1 MKTINLRKLYFPH
14 YSKNVFVEVSDEVA
28 EALLLMQREEN
39 NRRRKTYYHKAYY
52 SLDCEDGIETA
63 AIGWAQPSPE
73 DYMIELEEQAA
84 QKDMIQQLYEWLD
97 ELTPVQRR
105 RIHARYMLGM
115 KISDI
120 AALEQIT
127 PGQVSDSIRGG
138 IKKLRRRFLRQKRS
152 SKL

>member
-1 MKTINLRKLYFPH
+1 MKTINLRKLYPPH
-14 YSKNVFVEVSDEVA
+14 YSKNVLVEVSDEVV

-84 QKDMIQQLYEWLD
+84 QEDVIRQLYEWLD
-97 ELTPVQRR
+97 DLTPVQRR
-105 RIHARYMLGM
+105 RIYARYMLGM

-127 PGQVSDSIRGG
+127 PGQASDSIRGG
-138 IKKLRRRFLRQKRS
+138 IKKLRRRFLHQKRNG
-152 SKL
+152 KL

>member
-1 MKTINLRKLYFPH
+1 MKTINLRKLYPPH
-14 YSKNVFVEVSDEVA
+14 YSKNVLVEVSDEVA
-28 EALLLMQREEN
+28 EALLLMQREE
-39 NRRRKTYYHKAYY
+39 
-52 SLDCEDGIETA
+52 TA
-63 AIGWAQPSPE
+63 AIGWEQPSPE

-84 QKDMIQQLYEWLD
+84 QEDMIRKLYEWLD

-120 AALEQIT
+120 AALEHIT

-138 IKKLRRRFLRQKRS
+138 IKKLRRRFLRQTRNG
-152 SKL
+152 KL

>member
-1 MKTINLRKLYFPH
+1 MQTVNLKKYYGELF
-14 YSKNVFVEVSDEVA
+14 KKDVFIEVSDEVA

-39 NRRRKTYYHKAYY
+39 NRRRKVYYHKAYY

-63 AIGWAQPSPE
+63 AIGWEQPSPE

-84 QKDMIQQLYEWLD
+84 QEDMIRKLYEWLD
-97 ELTPVQRR
+97 DLTPVQRR

-115 KISDI
+115 KICDI
-120 AALEQIT
+120 AALEHIT

-138 IKKLRRRFLRQKRS
+138 IKKLRRRFLRQTWNGKI
-152 SKL
+152 

>member
-1 MKTINLRKLYFPH
+1 MKTINLRKLYPPH
-14 YSKNVFVEVSDEVA
+14 YSKNVLVEVSDEVA
-28 EALLLMQREEN
+28 EAL
-39 NRRRKTYYHKAYY
+39 YY

-84 QKDMIQQLYEWLD
+84 QEDMIRQLYEWLD
-97 ELTPVQRR
+97 DLTPVQRR
-105 RIHARYMLGM
+105 RIYARYMLGM

-127 PGQVSDSIRGG
+127 PGQASDSIRGG
-138 IKKLRRRFLRQKRS
+138 IKKLRRRFLRQKRNG
-152 SKL
+152 KL